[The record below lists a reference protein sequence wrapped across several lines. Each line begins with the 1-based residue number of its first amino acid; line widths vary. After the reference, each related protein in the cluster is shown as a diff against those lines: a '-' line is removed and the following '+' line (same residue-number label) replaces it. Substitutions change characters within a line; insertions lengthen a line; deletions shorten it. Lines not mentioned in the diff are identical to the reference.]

1 MTDNEI
7 PVETPKP
14 ITLAKPAPPKPKTPA
29 KPTPPKPKTPA
40 KPALSNK
47 AKDLRSYLNN
57 LRSTSKELCRTISS
71 NIERDIIE
79 AVELITAAPAKGGRK
94 KNKKPDFAKATSILE
109 RLTIKSEKG
118 RRGDLKRI
126 EKAMRAVK
134 EALSPDKNG

>member
-1 MTDNEI
+1 MTNNEA
-7 PVETPKP
+7 PAETAKP
-14 ITLAKPAPPKPKTPA
+14 IETANPKTPA
-29 KPTPPKPKTPA
+29 KPKAPA

-79 AVELITAAPAKGGRK
+79 AIELVTAAPAKGGRK
-94 KNKKPDFAKATSILE
+94 KNRKPDLAKATSILE

-126 EKAMRAVK
+126 EKAMRSVK

>member
-1 MTDNEI
+1 MIKDETS
-7 PVETPKP
+7 VET
-14 ITLAKPAPPKPKTPA
+14 PKPKTPA
-29 KPTPPKPKTPA
+29 KPEM
-40 KPALSNK
+40 SNK

-79 AVELITAAPAKGGRK
+79 AIEMAGAAPAKGGRK
-94 KNKKPDFAKATSILE
+94 KNRKSDLAKATSILE

>member
-1 MTDNEI
+1 MIKNET
-7 PVETPKP
+7 PVE
-14 ITLAKPAPPKPKTPA
+14 I
-29 KPTPPKPKTPA
+29 PKPKTPA

-79 AVELITAAPAKGGRK
+79 AIEMVGGAPAPAKGGRK
-94 KNKKPDFAKATSILE
+94 KNKKSDLAKATSILE